1 MNKLMF
7 NRQEVT
13 QVVPPPVTAT
23 WHPIAHRD
31 LLQSMDLVVKEVG
44 YKVSAESYSMTRG
57 NRRLFGSWVLDVGN
71 GANWMIG
78 FRHGNDKSLKV
89 GFCAGSYVMVCS
101 NMCFSGEFF
110 EFRMH
115 TSRIDIPALV
125 RRALEQLSAKMEA
138 LARWQESLKKKML
151 PPVAF
156 KAISFDLLQTGI
168 VKPVQF
174 EQYLAGV
181 DEERLAFTK
190 TRASDLIPLYVV
202 HGGVTRMLRGHH
214 IGLQQSRTASLNR
227 LVDQY
232 AEAA

>member
-1 MNKLMF
+1 MSNALMF
-7 NRQEVT
+7 NRQEVSA
-13 QVVPPPVTAT
+13 VVAPPPTAT
-23 WHPIAHRD
+23 WHPIAHKD

-44 YKVSAESYSMTRG
+44 FSVKHESYSMTRG
-57 NRRLFGSWVLDVGN
+57 NRRLFGSWVLDIGN
-71 GANWMIG
+71 GAQWMIG

-89 GFCAGSYVMVCS
+89 GFCAGSYVTVCS

-115 TSRIDIPALV
+115 TTRIDVTALV

-151 PPVAF
+151 PKVAF
-156 KAISFDLLQTGI
+156 KAISFDLLQTGV

-181 DEERLAFTK
+181 DEERKAFT
-190 TRASDLIPLYVV
+190 RAKDLTPLYVV